1 MNKID
6 VRYCVSLFQNIEDAG
21 SRRERPPAPGQFFS
35 INTIFLWNG
44 GGKRTFSGTCPL
56 SRFRMVAA
64 QQMKMCGLS
73 TGQNYKVCQDGIKD
87 KINV

>member
-35 INTIFLWNG
+35 INAIFLWNG
-44 GGKRTFSGTCPL
+44 GGKRTF
-56 SRFRMVAA
+56 
-64 QQMKMCGLS
+64 
-73 TGQNYKVCQDGIKD
+73 
-87 KINV
+87 